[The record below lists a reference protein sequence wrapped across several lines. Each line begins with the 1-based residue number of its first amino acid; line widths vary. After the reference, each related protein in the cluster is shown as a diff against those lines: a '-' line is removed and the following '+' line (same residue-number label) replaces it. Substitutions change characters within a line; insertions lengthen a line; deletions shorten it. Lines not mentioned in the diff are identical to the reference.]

1 MKQTLAE
8 DKAKIIEMKSN
19 YELKEKL
26 LQDQQDLYKKSIEEQ
41 SRIKIESELEKKNLE
56 IEQIRQAAEIKEKKT
71 K

>member
-41 SRIKIESELEKKNLE
+41 SRIKIESELEKNLE
-56 IEQIRQAAEIKEKKT
+56 IEQIRQAAEIKKKD
-71 K
+71 